1 MPPHARAYVALLLIV
16 VLWASYPAAIKLALP
31 DMPPLVMAALRCGIA
46 SIFLMILLLRSGA
59 DITPALSPGAV
70 RAFVILGVCGI
81 FISTQGSYLA
91 IFYST
96 ASNIVLLQAAS
107 PVMIALGA
115 RFYLGERL
123 HRLQWVGVAVSAG
136 GVLLVITNGR
146 LLTLRPG
153 DVHVGDLINIF
164 TLAGWSAYTV
174 YSKRVLASSTPA
186 MLTTAAYVAGTLL
199 IIPTAIVTAPLFPP
213 PRFSSVTAWAVVLY
227 QAILGAIA
235 HIYWSRAIHVVGP
248 SRAAVFLNLQPV
260 VGLILASLLLR
271 ERLSL
276 WQLSGG
282 ACVLAGVALTTQGQS
297 QLDRAAK
304 LRDAH
309 ARRASPPDPSS
320 TPGSDAR

>member
-1 MPPHARAYVALLLIV
+1 MPAPSHHARAYIALLVIV
-16 VLWASYPAAIKLALP
+16 VLWASYPAAIKMALP
-31 DMPPLVMAALRCGIA
+31 DMPPFVMAALRCTIA
-46 SIFLMILLLRSGA
+46 SIFLVVLLLRSGA
-59 DITPALSPGAV
+59 ETTPVLTPSAL
-70 RAFVILGVCGI
+70 RAFVILGIAGI

-123 HRLQWVGVAVSAG
+123 HRRQWLGVAVSAS

-146 LLTLRPG
+146 LLSLRPG
-153 DVHVGDLINIF
+153 DIQTGDLINLF

-199 IIPTAIVTAPLFPP
+199 IIPTAIVTAPLFPA
-213 PRFSSVTAWAVVLY
+213 PRWGSPGAWVVVVY

-248 SRAAVFLNLQPV
+248 SRAGVFLNLQPV
-260 VGLILASLLLR
+260 FGLVLAALLLR
-271 ERLSL
+271 ETLGL
-276 WQLSGG
+276 WQLIGG
-282 ACVLAGVALTTQGQS
+282 ACVLAGVTLTTGGQT
-297 QLDRAAK
+297 RTPV
-304 LRDAH
+304 
-309 ARRASPPDPSS
+309 RASP
-320 TPGSDAR
+320 

>member
-1 MPPHARAYVALLLIV
+1 VSAHTRAYVALLLIV
-16 VLWASYPAAIKLALP
+16 ILWASYPAAIKLALP
-31 DMPPLVMAALRCGIA
+31 DMPPLVMAALRCAIA
-46 SIFLMILLLRSGA
+46 SVFLVVLLLRSGA
-59 DITPALSPGAV
+59 DTTPALSPAAI

-81 FISTQGSYLA
+81 FVSTQGSYLA

-123 HRLQWVGVAVSAG
+123 HRLQWLGVLVSAT

-146 LLTLRPG
+146 LLRLRPG
-153 DVHVGDLINIF
+153 DVHAGDLINIV

-199 IIPTAIVTAPLFPP
+199 VIPTAIVTAPLFPP
-213 PRFSSVTAWAVVLY
+213 ARLGSIVAWSVVLY
-227 QAILGAIA
+227 QALAGAVA
-235 HIYWSRAIHVVGP
+235 HVYWSRAIQVVGP

-260 VGLILASLLLR
+260 FGLVLAALLLR
-271 ERLSL
+271 EQLGL
-276 WQLSGG
+276 WQLLGG
-282 ACVLAGVALTTQGQS
+282 TCVLAGVTLTTQGQRTDGPAG
-297 QLDRAAK
+297 QRRGARAPRT
-304 LRDAH
+304 L
-309 ARRASPPDPSS
+309 S
-320 TPGSDAR
+320 

>member
-1 MPPHARAYVALLLIV
+1 M
-16 VLWASYPAAIKLALP
+16 VLWASYPAAIKMALP
-31 DMPPLVMAALRCGIA
+31 DMPPLLMAALRCTIA
-46 SIFLMILLLRSGA
+46 SIFLVVLLLRSGA
-59 DITPALSPGAV
+59 ETTPALTPSAL
-70 RAFVILGVCGI
+70 RAFFILGVAGI

-91 IFYST
+91 IFHST

-115 RFYLGERL
+115 RFYLGEHL
-123 HRLQWVGVAVSAG
+123 HGMQWLGVAVSAS

-146 LLTLRPG
+146 LLSLRPG

-199 IIPTAIVTAPLFPP
+199 IIPTAIVTAPLFPA
-213 PRFSSVTAWAVVLY
+213 PRWGSLGAWTVVTY

-248 SRAAVFLNLQPV
+248 SRAGVFLNLQPV
-260 VGLILASLLLR
+260 FGLVLAALLLR
-271 ERLSL
+271 ETLGV
-276 WQLSGG
+276 WQLIGG
-282 ACVLAGVALTTQGQS
+282 ACVLAGVTLTT
-297 QLDRAAK
+297 AK
-304 LRDAH
+304 RPRSRSLR
-309 ARRASPPDPSS
+309 RSRIS
-320 TPGSDAR
+320 

>member
-1 MPPHARAYVALLLIV
+1 MSAPAQTRAYVALLLIV

-46 SIFLMILLLRSGA
+46 ALFLVALLLRSGA
-59 DITPALSPGAV
+59 DTTAALAPGAV
-70 RAFVILGVCGI
+70 RAFAILGIAGI

-91 IFYST
+91 IFLST

-123 HRLQWVGVAVSAG
+123 HRLQWLGVAISAS

-146 LLTLRPG
+146 LWSLRPG

-174 YSKRVLASSTPA
+174 YSKRVLMTYTPA

-199 IIPTAIVTAPLFPP
+199 IIPTAIVTLPLFPP
-213 PRFSSVTAWAVVLY
+213 PRFTSVTAWVVVVY
-227 QAILGAIA
+227 QAIVGAIA
-235 HIYWSRAIHVVGP
+235 HVYWSRAIQIVGP

-260 VGLILASLLLR
+260 VGLILAALLVR
-271 ERLSL
+271 EQLGL
-276 WQLSGG
+276 WQLLGG

-297 QLDRAAK
+297 SPTPRASH
-304 LRDAH
+304 LRDRPRGAD
-309 ARRASPPDPSS
+309 PDGPS
-320 TPGSDAR
+320 